1 MLSLSKHSLPIFS
14 NLLALFLVFVPG
26 CGLGP
31 GNLES
36 KHSSDLDTRKIKRI
50 AVLGP
55 AAMVKSQAKIPF
67 TAASPAE
74 ARAAERD
81 PADVLAKLVYSTLAS
96 YPNWQIV
103 SENEVREIGETV
115 PDADQAA
122 RLKSIGELVYADAVL
137 VGRVQRFRER
147 VGAEWGIKSP
157 ASVAFV
163 LDLVDVRR
171 GDIVWSAR
179 FDETQRSPAEN
190 IFVLG
195 DIGQRGFPR
204 WLNAEQLTQEGV
216 KKAVAQLHQM
226 ITH

>member
-1 MLSLSKHSLPIFS
+1 MKSARLLLLLFFFS
-14 NLLALFLVFVPG
+14 G

-31 GNLES
+31 GNLAS
-36 KHSSDLDTRKIKRI
+36 KHSSDLDARKIKRI

-55 AAMVKSQAKIPF
+55 AAMVRSQTKIPF
-67 TAASPAE
+67 TAASPAD

-81 PADVLAKLVYSTLAS
+81 PAELLSKLVYSTMVS
-96 YPNWQIV
+96 FTNWQIV
-103 SENEVREIGETV
+103 SENEVREVGETV
-115 PDADQAA
+115 PETNEAA
-122 RLKSIGELVYADAVL
+122 RLKAIGEMVYADAVL
-137 VGRVQRFRER
+137 VARMQRFRER

-179 FDETQRSPAEN
+179 FDETQKSPAEN

-195 DIGQRGFPR
+195 DIGQRGVK
-204 WLNAEQLTQEGV
+204 WLSAEQLAESGV
-216 KKAVAQLHQM
+216 RKAIAQLHEI

>member
-1 MLSLSKHSLPIFS
+1 MKFTRLV
-14 NLLALFLVFVPG
+14 LFLLFVPG

-31 GNLES
+31 GNIES
-36 KHSSDLDTRKIKRI
+36 KHSSDLDTRKIRRI

-55 AAMVKSQAKIPF
+55 AAMVKSQTKIPF
-67 TAASPAE
+67 TAVSPAD

-81 PADVLAKLVYSTLAS
+81 PAELLAKLVYSTLAS
-96 YPNWQIV
+96 LPNWQIV
-103 SENEVREIGETV
+103 SENEVREVGDTV
-115 PDADQAA
+115 LDSEGAA
-122 RLKSIGELVYADAVL
+122 RLKAIGELVYADAIL
-137 VGRVQRFRER
+137 ISRMQRFRER

-179 FDETQRSPAEN
+179 FDETQKSPAEN

-204 WLNAEQLTQEGV
+204 WLNAEQLTQQGV
-216 KKAVAQLHQM
+216 KKAVGQLHQI
-226 ITH
+226 ITP

>member
-1 MLSLSKHSLPIFS
+1 MRSARL
-14 NLLALFLVFVPG
+14 LFLLFFIPG

-55 AAMVKSQAKIPF
+55 AATVKSQAKIPF
-67 TAASPAE
+67 TAPSPADT
-74 ARAAERD
+74 RAAERD
-81 PADVLAKLVYSTLAS
+81 PAELLSKLVHSTMAS
-96 YPNWQIV
+96 LSNWQIV
-103 SENEVREIGETV
+103 SENEVREVGEMV
-115 PDADQAA
+115 SDPNEAA
-122 RLKSIGELVYADAVL
+122 RLKTIGEMVYADAVIIA
-137 VGRVQRFRER
+137 RMQRFRER

-179 FDETQRSPAEN
+179 FDETQKSPAEN
-190 IFVLG
+190 ILVLG
-195 DIGQRGFPR
+195 DIGQRGVK
-204 WLNAEQLTQEGV
+204 WLSAEQLTQSGV
-216 KKAVAQLHQM
+216 SKAVGQLHQ
-226 ITH
+226 IIAR

>member
-1 MLSLSKHSLPIFS
+1 MKSAR
-14 NLLALFLVFVPG
+14 LLLFLFFFPG

-31 GNLES
+31 GNLTS

-55 AAMVKSQAKIPF
+55 AAMVKSQTKIPL
-67 TAASPAE
+67 TAASPAD

-81 PADVLAKLVYSTLAS
+81 PAELLAKLVYSTLAS
-96 YPNWQIV
+96 LPNWQIV
-103 SENEVREIGETV
+103 SENEIREVGETV
-115 PDADQAA
+115 PDSDEAA
-122 RLKSIGELVYADAVL
+122 RLKAIGETVYADAVL
-137 VGRVQRFRER
+137 VVRVQRFRER

-171 GDIVWSAR
+171 SDIVWSAH

-195 DIGQRGFPR
+195 DIGQRGVK
-204 WLNAEQLTQEGV
+204 WLSAEQLAESGV
-216 KKAVAQLHQM
+216 RKAVAQLHQI
-226 ITH
+226 ITR

>member
-1 MLSLSKHSLPIFS
+1 MKSAR
-14 NLLALFLVFVPG
+14 LLLFLFFIPG

-31 GNLES
+31 GNLDS
-36 KHSSDLDTRKIKRI
+36 KHSSDLEARKIKRI

-55 AAMVKSQAKIPF
+55 ATMAKSESKIPF
-67 TAASPAE
+67 TAASPAD

-81 PADVLAKLVYSTLAS
+81 PAELLSKLVYSAMTS
-96 YPNWQIV
+96 FSNWQIV

-115 PDADQAA
+115 PDSIDAT
-122 RLKSIGELVYADAVL
+122 RLKTIGELVYADAVV
-137 VGRVQRFRER
+137 VGRMQRFRER

-163 LDLVDVRR
+163 LDLVDVKR

-179 FDETQRSPAEN
+179 FDETQKSPAEN

-195 DIGQRGFPR
+195 DIGQRGVK
-204 WLNAEQLTQEGV
+204 WLSAEQLTESGV
-216 KKAVAQLHQM
+216 RKAVGQLNQ
-226 ITH
+226 IIAR

>member
-1 MLSLSKHSLPIFS
+1 MKFTRLV
-14 NLLALFLVFVPG
+14 LFLLFVPG

-31 GNLES
+31 GNIES
-36 KHSSDLDTRKIKRI
+36 KHSSDLDTRKIRRI

-55 AAMVKSQAKIPF
+55 AAMVKSQTKIPF
-67 TAASPAE
+67 TAVSPAD

-81 PADVLAKLVYSTLAS
+81 PAELLAKLVYSTLAS
-96 YPNWQIV
+96 LPNWQIV
-103 SENEVREIGETV
+103 SENEVREVGDTV
-115 PDADQAA
+115 LDSEGAA
-122 RLKSIGELVYADAVL
+122 RLKAIGELVYADAIL
-137 VGRVQRFRER
+137 ISRMQRFRER

-179 FDETQRSPAEN
+179 FDETQKSPAEN

-204 WLNAEQLTQEGV
+204 WLNAEQLTQQGV
-216 KKAVAQLHQM
+216 KKAVGQLHQI
-226 ITH
+226 ITQ

>member
-1 MLSLSKHSLPIFS
+1 MKSARF
-14 NLLALFLVFVPG
+14 LLLLFFIPS

-31 GNLES
+31 GNLDS
-36 KHSSDLDTRKIKRI
+36 KHSSDLEARKIKRI

-55 AAMVKSQAKIPF
+55 AAMAKSQSKIPF
-67 TAASPAE
+67 TAASPAD

-81 PADVLAKLVYSTLAS
+81 PAEILSRLVYSAMTS
-96 YPNWQIV
+96 FSNWQII
-103 SENEVREIGETV
+103 SEAEVREVGETV
-115 PDADQAA
+115 PDSNDAA
-122 RLKSIGELVYADAVL
+122 RLKTIGELVYADAVV
-137 VGRVQRFRER
+137 VGRIQRFRER

-163 LDLVDVRR
+163 LDLVDVKR

-179 FDETQRSPAEN
+179 FDETQKSPAEN

-195 DIGQRGFPR
+195 DIGQRGVK
-204 WLNAEQLTQEGV
+204 WLTAEQLAESGV
-216 KKAVAQLHQM
+216 RRAVGQLNQI